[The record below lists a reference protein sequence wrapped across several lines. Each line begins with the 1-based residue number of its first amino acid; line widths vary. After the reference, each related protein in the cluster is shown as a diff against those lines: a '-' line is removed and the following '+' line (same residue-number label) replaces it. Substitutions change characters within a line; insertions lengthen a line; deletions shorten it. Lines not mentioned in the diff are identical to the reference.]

1 MNDTDKKVLQA
12 SENYPSFRGYYV
24 PAQKK
29 EVPAMKRWS
38 AEEDV
43 LLYELMAKKKSY
55 AEISEIMGRTQKSVE
70 MRAFSLR
77 KKMREAGMKGQ
88 SNVMSKNRPAKRKA
102 TAKKVTAKK
111 APIKQAPAPKKE
123 APKPEQ
129 PPSLISGRP
138 ADIIT
143 ITPPNSVLD
152 KHTGELIMLSAAGAA
167 GIWLILILLGIGFIQ
182 KL

>member
-88 SNVMSKNRPAKRKA
+88 SSVMSKNRPAKRKA

-129 PPSLISGRP
+129 PPS
-138 ADIIT
+138 
-143 ITPPNSVLD
+143 TPPNSVLD

>member
-12 SENYPSFRGYYV
+12 SENYPSFRGYYA

-29 EVPAMKRWS
+29 EVPAMTRWS

-43 LLYELMAKKKSY
+43 LLYELMAKNKSY
-55 AEISEIMGRTQKSVE
+55 AEIGEIMGRTQKSVE

-77 KKMREAGMKGQ
+77 KKMRDAGMNGQ
-88 SNVMSKNRPAKRKA
+88 SKVMSKNKPAKRKA
-102 TAKKVTAKK
+102 TAKKAPAKK
-111 APIKQAPAPKKE
+111 APAPKKE

-129 PPSLISGRP
+129 PPS
-138 ADIIT
+138 
-143 ITPPNSVLD
+143 TPPDSVFD
-152 KHTGELIMLSAAGAA
+152 KHTSELIMLSAAGAA
-167 GIWLILILLGIGFIQ
+167 GVWLILILLGIGFIQ

>member
-24 PAQKK
+24 SAQKK
-29 EVPAMKRWS
+29 EVPVRARWS
-38 AEEDV
+38 ADEDV
-43 LLYELMAKKKSY
+43 LLYELMAKNKSY
-55 AEISEIMGRTQKSVE
+55 AEIGEIMGRTQKSVE

-77 KKMREAGMKGQ
+77 KKMRDAGMKGQ
-88 SNVMSKNRPAKRKA
+88 SKVMSKNRPAKRKA
-102 TAKKVTAKK
+102 TAKRASPKKAPAKK
-111 APIKQAPAPKKE
+111 APTPKQE

-129 PPSLISGRP
+129 PPS
-138 ADIIT
+138 
-143 ITPPNSVLD
+143 TPPNSVFD

>member
-12 SENYPSFRGYYV
+12 SENYPSFRGYYIS
-24 PAQKK
+24 AKKK
-29 EVPAMKRWS
+29 EVPVRARWS
-38 AEEDV
+38 ADEDV
-43 LLYELMAKKKSY
+43 LLYELMAKNKSY
-55 AEISEIMGRTQKSVE
+55 AEIGKIMGRTQKSVE

-77 KKMREAGMKGQ
+77 KKMRNAGMQGQ
-88 SNVMSKNRPAKRKA
+88 SKVMSKNRPAKRKA
-102 TAKKVTAKK
+102 TAKKASPKK
-111 APIKQAPAPKKE
+111 APAPEKE

-129 PPSLISGRP
+129 PPS
-138 ADIIT
+138 
-143 ITPPNSVLD
+143 TPPNSVFD

>member
-88 SNVMSKNRPAKRKA
+88 SKVMSKNRPAKRKA

-111 APIKQAPAPKKE
+111 APIKKAPAPKKE

-129 PPSLISGRP
+129 PPS
-138 ADIIT
+138 A
-143 ITPPNSVLD
+143 PPNSVLD
-152 KHTGELIMLSAAGAA
+152 KYTGELIMLSAAGAA
-167 GIWLILILLGIGFIQ
+167 GIWLILILLGIGVIQ

>member
-88 SNVMSKNRPAKRKA
+88 SQVMSKKSPAKRKA
-102 TAKKVTAKK
+102 TAKKAPAKK
-111 APIKQAPAPKKE
+111 APAPKKE

-129 PPSLISGRP
+129 PPS
-138 ADIIT
+138 
-143 ITPPNSVLD
+143 TPPNSVLD
-152 KHTGELIMLSAAGAA
+152 KYTGELIMLSAAGAA